1 MERFFGKWAKWLP
14 LCIVLLLALL
24 LPLMTR
30 DPWFLSLII
39 TALVWAVATMG
50 FAAIARTGS
59 FSLGQAAFMAIGAY
73 TACLLQKS
81 IGLSFWPA
89 LLIAG
94 ICAALF
100 AAVVGIIVLRISG
113 FYFAII
119 TLAFGEVVSVVATN
133 WRSFTG
139 GLGGII
145 PSTPSPIHIGSFT
158 IDFVASKVPYYYLIL
173 VIAIIAALVFW
184 RLESS
189 RFGRISH
196 ALATNELLSQHMGIY
211 PMKYRVIIF
220 TIAGFFSGVVGAY
233 YVFFT
238 LFMNPTIFDVWK
250 SVDFV
255 IMGAIGG
262 ISSAVAGPIIGA
274 LIVSAGGT
282 YLSSVLLGLQT
293 LVYGSIV
300 VAILLFLPGG
310 VVQLRESFVKLL
322 ARRSL
327 KAASSRVER

>member
-1 MERFFGKWAKWLP
+1 MERFFGKWNRWVLVG
-14 LCIVLLLALL
+14 IVLVVAVL
-24 LPLMTR
+24 LPLMTS
-30 DPWFLSLII
+30 DPWFLSLVI

-73 TACLLQKS
+73 TACLLQKN
-81 IGLSFWPA
+81 IGLSFWPG

-94 ICAALF
+94 LCAALF
-100 AAVVGIIVLRISG
+100 AAVVGVIVLRISG

-119 TLAFGEVVSVVATN
+119 TLAFNEVVRLIVTN
-133 WRSFTG
+133 WR
-139 GLGGII
+139 GLTEGLRGII
-145 PSTPSPIHIGSFT
+145 PSAPSPIHIGSLT

-173 VIAIIAALVFW
+173 IIAIVVALVFW

-189 RFGRISH
+189 RFGRVSRAI
-196 ALATNELLSQHMGIY
+196 ATNELLSQHIGIH

-238 LFMNPTIFDVWK
+238 LFLNPTIFNVWK

-262 ISSAVAGPIIGA
+262 VSSAVAGPIIGA

-282 YLSSVLLGLQT
+282 YLSSVFLGLQT

-300 VAILLFLPGG
+300 IAILLFLPGG
-310 VVQLRESFVKLL
+310 VVQLRKYFAKLFERWSL
-322 ARRSL
+322 NAARSP
-327 KAASSRVER
+327 EGP